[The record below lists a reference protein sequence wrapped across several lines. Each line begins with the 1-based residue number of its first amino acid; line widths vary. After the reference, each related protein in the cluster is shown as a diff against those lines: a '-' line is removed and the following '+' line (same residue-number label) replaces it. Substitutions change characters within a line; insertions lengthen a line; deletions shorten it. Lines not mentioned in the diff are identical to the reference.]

1 MSAKLLSSLVQTK
14 SIELVLAPIAA
25 QVSQLILLNEA
36 AQKEGVPLPDLVP
49 SAQQIR
55 QAVES
60 LVLAGQKLV
69 SETPDNDLKLEM
81 PAACD
86 AVKDAGNSLLMA
98 THQLKQQPF
107 SNKVR
112 YNLVDSARNI
122 LEGTMKVLLVYDEA
136 EIRKIV
142 TSARWV
148 MDRLVLVEAV
158 TSPRGLVVS
167 FKSFTESLMLL
178 ATLCNKR
185 QQELSNPRQRDR
197 LLSAMMILKKS
208 IGLLST
214 SMQAFL
220 KNPTNQ
226 QTKASRDYVVGQIM
240 LACTEII
247 KIVEAREDLDQS
259 IEGPGYMA
267 ATLEKA
273 HKQLSPHSRLG
284 SGNELDCY
292 LDAIVR
298 SSMSVANSCEG
309 GRKERIVQACQ
320 SVLLMRNELAEL
332 QKAFL
337 GNPLS
342 QRTRHELDLASEQ
355 LSVELKKL
363 DRHVSTAVIDD
374 ITTVFADPE
383 LPVHNM
389 IQAATAP
396 LLDMSVQSQEDAM
409 MRLKGKADEFQKHAA
424 RLAEVAKQCAAISAD
439 ARRVQAINGTADDI
453 EKLAPQLMSA
463 AVRVRQTPTDAG
475 CTEHLG
481 QLRRDWTARIHAL
494 TSLVDDITDFND
506 FVLMT
511 DLNIQKDI
519 SCSQEA
525 LHQHDIPAVSKASLR
540 MLGRA
545 RRVAMATKKE
555 MNVTA
560 DPMYKGKLQ
569 AACGELESVVPVL
582 VQSVEGSLINMADD
596 EQHNKLCDNLKLL
609 GDKVKMIKSALK
621 RPEGVNIDLTDYSRD
636 TADNPKDNMLDLFE
650 ILRGHRPASVSD
662 TVSVGELDLA
672 ELGSEPVKAE
682 SSMDLSSQEDVEPAP
697 RPVRTKLPKEKRDSS
712 RDRSRERSRDRSR
725 DRSRGLNRS
734 TESEDLLF
742 NFSEDDE
749 MDRIN
754 RKALLGISA
763 EHCNEPS
770 LTAGVVRPIKPSQS
784 ARAPVSRLLNAVK
797 VRDFDLAE
805 RELRKVESRASALR
819 TLAGGCADKSR
830 KGEGVRLVRVSSG
843 EIEKL
848 TPLIVQAARDFQA
861 NPRDVVVVERL
872 QTIGREWASKV
883 HVLSGA
889 VDEIVQPWSAAASK
903 LALAATSGDAEQLMK
918 QVDNVNR
925 HVLRL
930 RQLAVAAKA
939 AADAE
944 DYAMDAGNEGEA
956 PARDPASLQRVELVR
971 ASSGEVERMTPQ
983 LITAAQAL
991 SRNPTDIANVERLE
1005 VHRRDWASKV
1015 YSLVFAVDDVTVG
1028 TSAPVEQLTSVALA
1042 ADQHALQE
1050 HSRMLTSYSRTLKE
1064 MEIASTAGCNDPKKV
1079 SLAEATV
1086 NSVEK
1091 LTADLQDTARVV
1103 SEMASREH
1111 RTLEQSLAY
1120 MGVVE
1125 RMNLLQREW
1134 ATKVHLL
1141 TALVDDLTAEASAPV
1156 DRLAGA
1162 ALAVSKAELGERIQQ
1177 QSNFEMQA
1185 DELKAR
1191 VARVRT
1197 HASKAVE
1204 NSRHTSK
1211 VRHVRVTGDFIDRL
1225 TPQVIAA
1232 ARALADN
1239 PDQPTVEHFQMLR
1252 RQWASKAQLLM
1263 AILDGL
1269 PDADTAAVQDVFQAL
1284 LGIPHMDAS
1293 HSFESLNEE
1302 EAVAIAGSS
1311 RGIPSL
1317 KPLPP
1322 EEGSVQT
1329 SLSPTRSLPTTTD
1342 RSPEIS
1348 SYFDDMAL
1356 SDRNKSLERSFS
1368 LSDTESAPEVRRL
1381 RGPWGS
1387 ASETDLTRKALVDE
1401 LHQRFSSAESLNR
1414 SGGSGRFR
1422 QHQRAASI
1430 SGLSRAGDPDWR
1442 SPSIEEL
1449 RAKKSSKS
1457 IELAAQLLQ
1466 EETDKWEEENNSIVK
1481 VAKEMAQQMLQI
1493 AKFARGRN
1501 RLQNKMEMINMAKA
1515 IASNAMF
1522 ILKFAHVIAEQSV
1535 DERSKSNLLYYA
1547 EYLPTISTQLK
1558 IISSVKAATPSDISA
1573 DAMLVKNAQNLMQ
1586 AVVKTLKAAEAAC
1599 VKGLRPPEQ
1608 DASSDH
1614 TEAADLA
1621 FQWKKKLRRQRAIEA
1636 LTASRD
1642 ELGLRRREKNISTPS
1657 LVDIVHV

>member
-14 SIELVLAPIAA
+14 SIELVLAPIAS

-36 AQKEGVPLPDLVP
+36 AQREGVPLPDLVP

-55 QAVES
+55 QAIES

-69 SETPDNDLKLEM
+69 TETPDDDLKSAM
-81 PAACD
+81 PLACD
-86 AVKDAGNSLLMA
+86 AVKDAGNCLLMA
-98 THQLKQQPF
+98 THQLKQYPF

-112 YNLVDSARNI
+112 YILVDSARNI

-136 EIRKIV
+136 EVRKIV

-148 MDRLVLVEAV
+148 MDRLHLVETV
-158 TSPRGLVVS
+158 NSPRELVVS
-167 FKSFTESLMLL
+167 FKSYTESLMLL
-178 ATLCNKR
+178 ASLCNKR

-197 LLSAMMILKKS
+197 LLSAMMVLKKS

-214 SMQAFL
+214 SMQVYL
-220 KNPTNQ
+220 SNPTNL
-226 QTKASRDYVVGQIM
+226 QTKANRDYVIGQIM

-247 KIVEAREDLDQS
+247 KIVEARGDLDQS
-259 IEGPGYMA
+259 IEEPGYMA

-284 SGNELDCY
+284 SNNELDCY

-298 SSMSVANSCEG
+298 SSMGVANSCEG
-309 GRKERIVQACQ
+309 VRREKIIRACQ
-320 SVLLMRNELAEL
+320 SVLQMRNELADL

-337 GNPLS
+337 ANPLS
-342 QRTRHELDLASEQ
+342 QRTRHELDLASER

-374 ITTVFADPE
+374 ITTVFADAE

-396 LLDMSVQSQEDAM
+396 LLDMSVQSQEDAV
-409 MRLKGKADEFQKHAA
+409 MRLQAKADEFQKHAA
-424 RLAEVAKQCAAISAD
+424 RLAEVARQCAALSAD
-439 ARRVQAINGTADDI
+439 ARRVQAINGTANDI
-453 EKLAPQLMSA
+453 EKLAPQLTSA
-463 AVRVRQTPTDAG
+463 AVRVRHTPTDIG

-481 QLRRDWTARIHAL
+481 QLRRDWTARIHVL

-511 DLNIQKDI
+511 DFNIQKDI
-519 SCSQEA
+519 TCSREA
-525 LHQHDIPAVSKASLR
+525 LRQQDITAVSQTSLR

-545 RRVAMATKKE
+545 KRVAMATKKE

-560 DPMYKGKLQ
+560 DPMHKGKLQ
-569 AACGELESVVPVL
+569 AACAELESALPMV
-582 VQSVEGSLINMADD
+582 VQSLEGTLLNMTDVD
-596 EQHNKLCDNLKLL
+596 QHNKLSENSKLL
-609 GDKVKMIKSALK
+609 GDKVKLIKSALK
-621 RPEGVNIDLTDYSRD
+621 RPEGANIDLTDYGND
-636 TADNPKDNMLDLFE
+636 VADGKVVDPKDNMLDLFE
-650 ILRGHRPASVSD
+650 ILRGHRPSAVSD
-662 TVSVGELDLA
+662 TMSVGEPDLT
-672 ELGSEPVKAE
+672 ELGEE
-682 SSMDLSSQEDVEPAP
+682 SAVQTAASLDLSSQEDIEPAP
-697 RPVRTKLPKEKRDSS
+697 KPVRSKSPKEKRDRS
-712 RDRSRERSRDRSR
+712 RDRFRDRSR
-725 DRSRGLNRS
+725 DRSRGLTRTVDS
-734 TESEDLLF
+734 DDLLF

-763 EHCNEPS
+763 EHWNEPS
-770 LTAGVVRPIKPSQS
+770 LSSGVVRPIKPSQTS
-784 ARAPVSRLLNAVK
+784 RAPVSRLLSAVK
-797 VRDFDLAE
+797 VRDFELAD
-805 RELRKVESRASALR
+805 RELKKVESRATALR
-819 TLAGGCADKSR
+819 TLAGSCAERSR
-830 KGEGVRLVRVSSG
+830 NTEGVRLVRVSCD

-848 TPLIVQAARDFQA
+848 TPLIVQAAHEFHT
-861 NPRDVVVVERL
+861 NPRDLVVVERL

-903 LALAATSGDAEQLMK
+903 LALAATSGDAEELKK
-918 QVDNVNR
+918 QVDNINR

-944 DYAMDAGNEGEA
+944 DYAMNAGNEGEP
-956 PARDPASLQRVELVR
+956 PARDPASLQRVEQVR
-971 ASSGEVERMTPQ
+971 LTSGEVERMTPQ

-991 SRNPTDIANVERLE
+991 SRDPTDIANVERLE
-1005 VHRRDWASKV
+1005 LHRRDWASKV

-1050 HSRMLTSYSRTLKE
+1050 HSRMLTSFSRTLKE
-1064 MEIASTAGCNDPKKV
+1064 MEIASTAGCDDPKKV

-1091 LTADLQDTARVV
+1091 LTTDLQDTARVV
-1103 SEMASREH
+1103 SEMAAREH

-1185 DELKAR
+1185 DELKAS

-1232 ARALADN
+1232 ARALADK
-1239 PDQPTVEHFQMLR
+1239 PDQSTVEHFQMLR

-1263 AILDGL
+1263 ATLDGL
-1269 PDADTAAVQDVFQAL
+1269 PDADAAAVQDVFQAL
-1284 LGIPHMDAS
+1284 LGMPQMEAT

-1311 RGIPSL
+1311 REQ
-1317 KPLPP
+1317 KPFSYG
-1322 EEGSVQT
+1322 EGSVLV
-1329 SLSPTRSLPTTTD
+1329 SPSPTKSLPSAAD
-1342 RSPEIS
+1342 QSPETS
-1348 SYFDDMAL
+1348 SFFDDMAL
-1356 SDRNKSLERSFS
+1356 NDRNKSLERSFS

-1387 ASETDLTRKALVDE
+1387 ASETDLARKALVDE
-1401 LHQRFSSAESLNR
+1401 LHQRFSSAESLAR
-1414 SGGSGRFR
+1414 AGGTRR
-1422 QHQRAASI
+1422 YRHHQRAASI
-1430 SGLSRAGDPDWR
+1430 MGLSRGEPDWR
-1442 SPSIEEL
+1442 STSVEEL

-1457 IELAAQLLQ
+1457 IEFAAQLLQ

-1481 VAKEMAQQMLQI
+1481 VAKEMALQMLQI

-1515 IASNAMF
+1515 IASNAMV

-1535 DERSKSNLLYYA
+1535 DERSKSDLLYYA

-1586 AVVKTLKAAEAAC
+1586 AVVKTLKAAEATC
-1599 VKGLRPPEQ
+1599 VKGLLPPKQ
-1608 DASSDH
+1608 DASADH
-1614 TEAADLA
+1614 TEAAELA

-1642 ELGLRRREKNISTPS
+1642 DLGLRRREKNMATPS